1 MCSSVVMAIRTGSK
15 TGIRQRAGGQR
26 IRLVRYTLATRAT
39 STTGTGSRYA
49 EALAFASGE
58 YQAVVLNRWPRFPG
72 EVTPFVNGE
81 S

>member
-1 MCSSVVMAIRTGSK
+1 MAIRTGSK

-39 STTGTGSRYA
+39 STTGTGSNA

-58 YQAVVLNRWPRFPG
+58 YQAVVLNRGPRFPG